1 MPPKKKIAMTKSSG
15 KSTRQPAPVKD
26 IQEGRDKRRG
36 TEAMR
41 EPVESAAVVA
51 ARAQAQAQLK
61 SFEQGIKLLHAG
73 KFNEAKPLFVQAASG
88 PNREMAHN
96 ADLHVRM
103 CDRRLEKPALEFRTV
118 EDRYNY
124 AIAMINARNLAAA
137 TEQLQAALRLDPRAD
152 HVHYG
157 LALCR
162 GLSGDLAGAYENLKR
177 AIELNPR
184 NRLAARQDADFSGIS
199 NQSPLRELLYPE
211 KSGPS
216 QV

>member
-1 MPPKKKIAMTKSSG
+1 MPPKKKITMTKSSG
-15 KSTRQPAPVKD
+15 KPTREPAPVKD
-26 IQEGRDKRRG
+26 IQEGRAKRRG
-36 TEAMR
+36 AEGSR
-41 EPVESAAVVA
+41 EVAESAAVVA

-73 KFNEAKPLFVQAASG
+73 KFHEAKPLFAQAASG

-124 AIAMINARNLAAA
+124 AIAMINVRNLPAAV
-137 TEQLQAALRLDPRAD
+137 EQLQAALRLDSRAD

-211 KSGPS
+211 KP
-216 QV
+216 

>member
-15 KSTRQPAPVKD
+15 KPTREPAPVKD
-26 IQEGRDKRRG
+26 IQEGRAKRRG
-36 TEAMR
+36 AEAGR
-41 EPVESAAVVA
+41 EAAESAAVAA

-73 KFNEAKPLFVQAASG
+73 KYGDAKPLFAQAASG

-103 CDRRLEKPALEFRTV
+103 CDRRLEKPALEFRGI

-124 AIAMINARNLAAA
+124 AIAMINVRNLPAAV
-137 TEQLQAALRLDPRAD
+137 EQLQAALRIDPRAD

-211 KSGPS
+211 KS
-216 QV
+216 

>member
-1 MPPKKKIAMTKSSG
+1 MPAKKKIAMTKSSG
-15 KSTRQPAPVKD
+15 KSTREPAPVKD
-26 IQEGRDKRRG
+26 IQEGRAKRRG
-36 TEAMR
+36 AEAVR
-41 EPVESAAVVA
+41 ESPESAAAVA

-73 KFNEAKPLFVQAASG
+73 KFNEAKPLFAQAAAG

-124 AIAMINARNLAAA
+124 AIAMINVRNLPAAV
-137 TEQLQAALRLDPRAD
+137 EQLQAALRLDPRAD

-211 KSGPS
+211 KP
-216 QV
+216 

>member
-1 MPPKKKIAMTKSSG
+1 MPVKKKIAMTKSSG
-15 KSTRQPAPVKD
+15 KSTREPAPVKD
-26 IQEGRDKRRG
+26 IQEGRAKRRG
-36 TEAMR
+36 TDAMR
-41 EPVESAAVVA
+41 ESPESAAVVA

-73 KFNEAKPLFVQAASG
+73 KFNDAKPLFAQAAAG

-124 AIAMINARNLAAA
+124 AIAMINVRNLPAAV
-137 TEQLQAALRLDPRAD
+137 EQLQAALRLDPRAD

-211 KSGPS
+211 KP
-216 QV
+216 

>member
-15 KSTRQPAPVKD
+15 KSTREPAPVKD
-26 IQEGRDKRRG
+26 IQEGRAKRRG
-36 TEAMR
+36 PEAGR
-41 EPVESAAVVA
+41 EAPESAAVVA

-73 KFNEAKPLFVQAASG
+73 KYNEAKPLFAQAAAG

-124 AIAMINARNLAAA
+124 AIAMINARNLTAAV
-137 TEQLQAALRLDPRAD
+137 EQLQAALRLDPRAD

-211 KSGPS
+211 KP
-216 QV
+216 

>member
-15 KSTRQPAPVKD
+15 KPTREPAPVKD
-26 IQEGRDKRRG
+26 IQEGRAKRRG
-36 TEAMR
+36 AEALR
-41 EPVESAAVVA
+41 DSPESAAVVA

-61 SFEQGIKLLHAG
+61 AFEHGIKLLHAG
-73 KFNEAKPLFVQAASG
+73 KFNDAKPLFAQAAAG

-124 AIAMINARNLAAA
+124 AIAMINARNLPAAV
-137 TEQLQAALRLDPRAD
+137 EQLQAALRLDPRAD

-211 KSGPS
+211 KTGAS
-216 QV
+216 

>member
-15 KSTRQPAPVKD
+15 KPTREPAPVKD
-26 IQEGRDKRRG
+26 IQEGRAKRRG
-36 TEAMR
+36 AEGSR
-41 EPVESAAVVA
+41 EVVESPAVVA

-73 KFNEAKPLFVQAASG
+73 KFHEAKPLFAQAAAG

-124 AIAMINARNLAAA
+124 AIAMINVRNLPAAV
-137 TEQLQAALRLDPRAD
+137 EQLQAALRLDPRAD

-211 KSGPS
+211 KS
-216 QV
+216 